1 MAFKT
6 PKLQDEDRR
15 EIKDEALESWVG
27 FIKDHSMSASQIQRK
42 FTKRALA
49 SLAIY
54 LGVEN
59 SPELAEGEL
68 AVRMAEAI
76 GTAE

>member
-6 PKLQDEDRR
+6 PKIKEEDRR
-15 EIKDEALESWVG
+15 EIRDQALESWVS
-27 FIKDHSMSASQIQRK
+27 FIEEHGLKADQIQRK
-42 FTKRALA
+42 FTKKALG

-54 LGVEN
+54 LGVDN

-68 AVRMAEAI
+68 AERLEAAI
-76 GTAE
+76 AG